1 MEENTRNIRLSPLEQ
16 LGAAVAQYRVLVE
29 GLSQKDFAA
38 KLDISKPTLISI
50 EKGDPGVSIGTMFKI
65 FRLMNIDF
73 SLSALAHEAGL
84 QSGVT
89 QEHSDTFLKELF
101 NEPK

>member
-1 MEENTRNIRLSPLEQ
+1 MENTTRNTRLSPLEQ

-29 GLSQKDFAA
+29 KLSQKDFAD

-50 EKGDPGVSIGTMFKI
+50 EKGDPGVSVGTLFKI
-65 FRLMNIDF
+65 FRIMNIDF
-73 SLSALAHEAGL
+73 SIAALAHEVGL

-89 QEHSDTFLKELF
+89 QEHSDAFLKELF
-101 NEPK
+101 NESK